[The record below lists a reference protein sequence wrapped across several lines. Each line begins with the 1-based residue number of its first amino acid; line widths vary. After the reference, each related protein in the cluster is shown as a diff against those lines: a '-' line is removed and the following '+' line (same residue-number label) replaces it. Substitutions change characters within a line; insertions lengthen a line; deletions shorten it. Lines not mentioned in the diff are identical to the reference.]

1 MNERETE
8 QVYRDRWRWDKT
20 ARATHCVD
28 CYPGNCPYHVFVKDG
43 VIVGTE
49 QSGTLPVVEHGVP
62 DLNPM
67 GCQKGA
73 AWHLS
78 LNARERVLHPLKRA
92 GERGEGR
99 WQEVS
104 WEQALTEIADHL
116 LDAIEEVGPESIIH
130 EGTPA
135 EGGLLGGMPFSRV
148 ASLLGAI
155 RTDVNAVINDNSP
168 GTYLTYGKFDPVIS
182 VDDSFHAE
190 LLIYAHTNPA
200 YTMIPSAHIATE
212 ARYNGT
218 EVVLIAPDCSP
229 SHVHMDYFVPV
240 RPATDAALALGMAQV
255 IVSEGLHNVDFVR
268 EQTDLALLVRADNGC
283 FLRESDLAEGGR
295 DDQFYV
301 SDARTRAPAKAPR
314 ETLSLGDIEPYL
326 EGAYSV
332 RLRDDTTVE
341 VSPAFELM
349 RQRLES
355 YTPDKASAMCGV
367 HPDVIRMLARKA
379 ASRRTTIII
388 GMTANKYYHGD
399 LMLRSYLLVLAL
411 TGNWGKQGTGS
422 SVWSVAGFDG
432 PFMYGMKQSDGM
444 EETLRLVQMMDA
456 MTAMIKSQDP
466 TMTDEMSRVELM
478 SRAAT
483 MGGGAGIP
491 PAFLWYYH
499 WGYREDW
506 NRPEWNDPGMKR
518 PFDDYVRESVDRGWW
533 QGVAHPGA
541 DFPPRVYVEVGGN
554 AVRRTRGGLTRL
566 LNYLWPQLKCIISVD
581 WRMSA
586 TGMFSDYVL
595 PAAHHFEKVTFP
607 FPNPWTMH
615 LTMGDRIVEPAGDSR
630 PETEIALL
638 LTQKVQERARAR
650 NILTSRDASG
660 TVRKLDDFAEQ
671 YTSGGKVFTD
681 DETIAREWVADSA
694 TAGNLPAGTTLDTL
708 RERGHIR
715 FTGWGKGPTGYSQS
729 SDISPNET
737 HNPFRW
743 HTENKI
749 PYPTLTRRAQF
760 YIDHPWF
767 IEADEHLPRHKDD
780 PPQGGDHPFVLT
792 SGHNRWSIHSMN
804 ITDQL
809 LSQTHRGLPNV
820 VINDGDAGRL
830 GISDGDEVEVSNDIG
845 SFTAAAKISPSVQP
859 GQVISY
865 NGWEPYQYRT
875 WNTASD
881 LEPGMVKWL
890 HFAGGYGHLKYRPL
904 QWQPVPFDRGVRV
917 RLKKAATDAPK
928 DS

>member
-1 MNERETE
+1 MEKRET
-8 QVYRDRWRWDKT
+8 VDAYRKRWRWDRT
-20 ARATHCVD
+20 QRSTHCVD
-28 CYPGNCPYHVFVKDG
+28 CYPGNCPYQVFVKDG
-43 VIVGTE
+43 VIVATE
-49 QSGTLPVVEHGVP
+49 QSGTLPIVERGVP

-78 LNARERVLHPLKRA
+78 LNARERVLRPLKRA
-92 GERGEGR
+92 GERGEGK
-99 WQEVS
+99 WQDVT

-116 LDAIEEVGPESIIH
+116 LNAIEEVGPESIIN

-182 VDDSFHAE
+182 VDDLFHAE
-190 LLIYAHTNPA
+190 LVIYAHTNPA
-200 YTMIPSAHIATE
+200 YTMIPSFHYATE

-218 EVVLIAPDCSP
+218 EIVLVAPDCSP
-229 SHVHMDYFVPV
+229 SHMHADYFVPV
-240 RPATDAALALGMAQV
+240 RPATDAALALGMAHL
-255 IVSEGLHNVDFVR
+255 IVSEGLYNAAFVA
-268 EQTDLALLVRADNGC
+268 EQTDLSLLVRLDTGR
-283 FLRESDLAEGGR
+283 FLRESDMAEGGR

-301 SDARTRAPAKAPR
+301 WDATPGALAKAPR
-314 ETLSLGDIEPYL
+314 ATLSLGEIDPCL
-326 EGAYSV
+326 EGSYSV
-332 RLRDDTTVE
+332 QLRDGATVD
-341 VSPAFELM
+341 VAPAFDLM
-349 RQRLES
+349 KRRLES
-355 YTPDKASAMCGV
+355 YSPERASEICGV
-367 HPDVIRMLARKA
+367 HPDAIRTLARKA
-379 ASRRTTIII
+379 ASRRTMIII

-399 LMLRSYLLVLAL
+399 LMLRAYLLVLAL
-411 TGNWGKQGTGS
+411 TGNWGRHGTGS
-422 SVWSVAGFDG
+422 SMWSVAGFDG
-432 PFMYGMKQSDGM
+432 PFFYGMKQKDGR
-444 EETLRLVQMMDA
+444 EETLRIIQMMDGLA
-456 MTAMIKSQDP
+456 SLVQAQDP
-466 TMTDEMSRVELM
+466 TVTDEMARIELM
-478 SRAAT
+478 SRAAAT
-483 MGGGAGIP
+483 SGGAGIP

-499 WGYREDW
+499 WGYKDDW

-518 PFDDYVRESVDRGWW
+518 SFDDYVTESIDSGWW
-533 QGVAHPGA
+533 QGVAHPGPA
-541 DFPPRVYVEVGGN
+541 NPPRVYLEVGGN
-554 AVRRTRGGLTRL
+554 AVRRTRGGVNRL
-566 LNYLWPQLKCIISVD
+566 LQSLWPQLSCIVSVD
-581 WRMSA
+581 WRMSS

-607 FPNPWTMH
+607 FPNPWTMN

-638 LTQKVQERARAR
+638 LAHKVQERARAR
-650 NILTSRDASG
+650 SILTSRDANG

-671 YTSGGKVFTD
+671 YTSGGNIFVD
-681 DETIAREWVADSA
+681 DEQIASEWIADSV
-694 TAGNLPAGTTLDTL
+694 TAGNLPEGTSLSTL

-729 SDISPNET
+729 SDIRPDET
-737 HNPFRW
+737 HNPFRY
-743 HTENKI
+743 HTEDKI

-760 YIDHPWF
+760 YVDHRWF
-767 IEADEHLPRHKDD
+767 LEADEHLPRHKED
-780 PPQGGDHPFVLT
+780 PPQGGDHPFILT

-804 ITDQL
+804 ITDRL
-809 LSQTHRGLPNV
+809 MLQTHRGEPHV
-820 VINDGDAGRL
+820 VINDGDAARL
-830 GISDGDEVEVSNDIG
+830 SIADGDDVEVRNDLG

-865 NGWEPYQYRT
+865 NGWEPYQYRS
-875 WNTASD
+875 WSTASD

-917 RLKKAATDAPK
+917 NVSKATGAQPRR
-928 DS
+928 